1 MTDANEIVGK
11 YRYTNYLIDA
21 ITCIQNN
28 WDDGCCGL
36 TASVL
41 VTDNC
46 MPIIS
51 TDFHYKNEWVSS
63 EYIVLKKYFQ
73 QFGTIPAYTTLVST
87 NFGLTSFNTPVI
99 LKDFNIQNVYTGYMS
114 DNESFISI
122 LPWLCIKTTNNVKI
136 RKSCLLLEKKT
147 VEITKM
153 KPGSFAEYKTQITEE
168 VLNALR

>member
-1 MTDANEIVGK
+1 MTNDNEIVGK

-36 TASVL
+36 TSSVL

-63 EYIVLKKYFQ
+63 EYIVLKKYYQ
-73 QFGTIPAYTTLVST
+73 QFGTIPACSTLVST
-87 NFGLTSFNTPVI
+87 NFGLTSFKTPVI

-122 LPWLCIKTTNNVKI
+122 LPWLCIKTTNNAII
-136 RKSCLLLEKKT
+136 RKRCLILENKT

-153 KPGSFAEYKTQITEE
+153 NNSCFVEFKKQITEE